1 MSYRKYRNKRSVDA
15 EGNKFDSNMER
26 RRWEELKIM
35 EAGGLIFN
43 LRRQVPYDLIAH
55 EVTICRYV
63 ADHVYRRVEPFNTLG
78 PEIVED
84 VKGVRTAEYR
94 LKKKLMLALHGI
106 AIYEWPERKRK
117 KRK

>member
-43 LRRQVPYDLIAH
+43 PDCSEQPDQTTIADLD
-55 EVTICRYV
+55 R
-63 ADHVYRRVEPFNTLG
+63 
-78 PEIVED
+78 
-84 VKGVRTAEYR
+84 
-94 LKKKLMLALHGI
+94 
-106 AIYEWPERKRK
+106 
-117 KRK
+117 